1 MSQMI
6 GGRYVLRDGERVLV
20 ADQFDQ
26 PVEAVPSPPVA
37 AGGAGATTNPV
48 NDPPAEA
55 GQPEE

>member
-26 PVEAVPSPPVA
+26 PVEAAPSPPVA
-37 AGGAGATTNPV
+37 AAEAGATNPV